1 MGGGQTP
8 KPNQTNPCPRDE
20 LVEREYLD
28 YETSTTQPTMPEP
41 TPSSSSTSARPNEQ
55 LEQPTTAVAAE
66 KKADLIIPP
75 KKPKLSKAER
85 RALQES
91 QRAAKE
97 GGGKANAKGG
107 STATANA
114 VAGGETGKETSVVSQ
129 SVMTPQGRSRGKSI
143 TSEEEK
149 KDITSLSSKAGE
161 DKTVSLFSHLPR
173 PKAPSEIHH
182 HLLFSSS
189 ISSAPT
195 ATTTQQTFPHF
206 IHPAIP
212 TLGHLYITQSLVGG
226 NVRCRAML
234 QTYALLLQSYTPPP
248 TTNDF
253 RHDVDRDILKPAFQY
268 WTTQCRTH
276 SVSMGNAFSFLKLA
290 VANLERELEWDVAR
304 HILLE
309 SMEAYITERIDYAGK
324 AISKH
329 ARSKIQTNGD
339 VILIFGKSEVINRV
353 LLDAAII
360 DNKTFRVIVVDSRPL
375 LEGRDSL
382 AILSRAGIPCTYIL
396 LNALTYL
403 MMGEVTKVFLG
414 ASALMSN
421 GSVLSRIG
429 TACVALLANSNHI
442 PVLVGC
448 ETYKI
453 CNRVQLESITGNELG
468 DPDEVAY
475 TDCARVGPIMS
486 DDGGR
491 SGGKET
497 GKKKEKDMLANW
509 KDQPNLKLLSLMY
522 DLTPSDF
529 VTGIVTEVGILPPS
543 SVAVLLREMSP
554 ESAFSTDNN

>member
-1 MGGGQTP
+1 MP
-8 KPNQTNPCPRDE
+8 DE
-20 LVEREYLD
+20 LRIPRLR
-28 YETSTTQPTMPEP
+28 TPTTQPTMSEP

-114 VAGGETGKETSVVSQ
+114 VAGGETGKESSVVSQ

-195 ATTTQQTFPHF
+195 ATTTQLTFPHF

-304 HILLE
+304 NILLE

-475 TDCARVGPIMS
+475 TDCARVGPIVS